1 MYLRVWL
8 SSFVTF
14 YKYCFD
20 AVLLLYFCSHSMT
33 ASGCLC
39 ALHSITA
46 ASGYSYS
53 NVFPARGFHGS
64 RRCTQ
69 VLHWQLALKM
79 RNAWENG
86 ERGAEQGCK
95 CNDEGGVGY
104 ATQSINIFFLIFPI
118 ASIIFFFLYI
128 STFYLSS
135 WQEPTTR
142 RLLKWNYK
150 EVVVSSGTWKWL
162 NEKPLEQYQSA
173 KCALCALDFPPFCC
187 PSGVGLLIDNI
198 IKN

>member
-1 MYLRVWL
+1 M
-8 SSFVTF
+8 TF

-53 NVFPARGFHGS
+53 NVFPARGFHGP

-118 ASIIFFFLYI
+118 ASIIFFFFIYI
-128 STFYLSS
+128 NILLKFLARANHSEIVEMELQRSCS
-135 WQEPTTR
+135 
-142 RLLKWNYK
+142 LKWNM
-150 EVVVSSGTWKWL
+150 EMT
-162 NEKPLEQYQSA
+162 
-173 KCALCALDFPPFCC
+173 
-187 PSGVGLLIDNI
+187 
-198 IKN
+198 